1 MSSVKRFED
10 LIAWQKGRLLAQ
22 QIYLACRQPPLKSDR
37 RLVSQI
43 QSAAVSVISNIA
55 EGFERGGPA
64 EFHQFLVTA
73 KASCAEVR
81 TQLYL
86 IKDIGYLDSA
96 RADRLLDLANEVG
109 RILGGLKAAVKEM
122 RDRGEK

>member
-1 MSSVKRFED
+1 MSSIKRFED
-10 LIAWQKGRLLAQ
+10 IIAWQKGRILAQ
-22 QIYLACRQPPLKSDR
+22 EIYLACRQPPLKSDR
-37 RLVSQI
+37 RLVAQI
-43 QSAAVSVISNIA
+43 QAAAVSIISNIA

-86 IKDIGYLDSA
+86 IKDVGYLDA
-96 RADRLLDLANEVG
+96 AHAERLLDQANEVG

-122 RDRGEK
+122 RDKH

>member
-1 MSSVKRFED
+1 MGSVKRFED

-22 QIYLACRQPPLKSDR
+22 EIYLACRQPPLKSDR
-37 RLVSQI
+37 CLVAQI

-64 EFHQFLVTA
+64 EFHQFIVTA

-86 IKDIGYLDSA
+86 IKDVGYLDPEKA
-96 RADRLLDLANEVG
+96 NQLLALAEEVG
-109 RILGGLKAAVKEM
+109 RILGGLKAAVKVL
-122 RDRGEK
+122 R